1 MARRI
6 ITIGAAMLA
15 LAGPVA
21 AQQRGTVELGAFA
34 SAGMFDNSLTLDKGF
49 GAGGHVGIFLDPR
62 VALEFEK
69 GEMRATRTLGR
80 NDVNVGIL
88 NARLVGTALQSG
100 NLSIL
105 LGAGAGASTETNF
118 LHSYGVNGMVGA
130 KWAFSNTVALRAD
143 LIADFLANNDW
154 KSYQSLHVGLS
165 FFRHPNEVT
174 KTVTVTVTAPAAAYV
189 QRPDSVSAEEQARL
203 RRRSEE
209 YRALRD
215 SLSRRPA
222 GMPES
227 SASARATMEEK
238 IHFAT
243 DKSDITPEA
252 KAILDA
258 KVLVFRANPTMRI
271 IIDGNTDE
279 RASDRYNMALGGR
292 RAVAAKTYLVSQGI
306 DASRIEITSDGERKP
321 TAAGTSTDAQ
331 GQNRRDEFRLLI
343 GSDYLV
349 KP

>member
-1 MARRI
+1 MTRNAL
-6 ITIGAAMLA
+6 TIGAALLA

-105 LGAGAGASTETNF
+105 LCAGAGASTETNF

-203 RRRSEE
+203 RRRAEE
-209 YRALRD
+209 YRELRD
-215 SLSRRPA
+215 SLNRRPV
-222 GMPES
+222 MPPS
-227 SASARATMEEK
+227 SAEALATMQQM

-243 DKSDITPEA
+243 DKSEITPEA

-258 KVLVFRANPTMRI
+258 KVLVFRANPSMRI

-292 RAVAAKTYLVSQGI
+292 RADAAKAYLVSQGI

-321 TAAGTSTDAQ
+321 IAAGTSRDAQ

>member
-1 MARRI
+1 
-6 ITIGAAMLA
+6 
-15 LAGPVA
+15 
-21 AQQRGTVELGAFA
+21 
-34 SAGMFDNSLTLDKGF
+34 
-49 GAGGHVGIFLDPR
+49 
-62 VALEFEK
+62 
-69 GEMRATRTLGR
+69 
-80 NDVNVGIL
+80 
-88 NARLVGTALQSG
+88 
-100 NLSIL
+100 
-105 LGAGAGASTETNF
+105 
-118 LHSYGVNGMVGA
+118 VNGMVGA